1 LELIDNI
8 KLKAGNRNLTRRL
21 VHFKRTRESHNFQ
34 TAKTAGILFTPT
46 DTISFEQI
54 KQFLS
59 YLNGYKLEIYVLGYI
74 DSKIIPESFL
84 FWKGINLFSKK
95 DLNWNLVP
103 KTILASDFIEKP
115 FDLLFNL
122 SLSDYFPVEYIA
134 RLSKSKFKIG
144 RFNENNNCYDLMFDL
159 EEDSKLDSY
168 LETIKHYLA
177 LINN

>member
-1 LELIDNI
+1 M
-8 KLKAGNRNLTRRL
+8 
-21 VHFKRTRESHNFQ
+21 HFKRTREGHNFQ
-34 TAKTAGILFTPT
+34 SAKTAGILFTPT
-46 DTISFEQI
+46 DTLSFEQI
-54 KQFLS
+54 KQFLT
-59 YLNGYKLEIYVLGYI
+59 YLNGFGLQIYILGYI

-95 DLNWNLVP
+95 DLTWSLVP
-103 KTILASDFIEKP
+103 KTVLVSDFMDKP

-122 SLSDYFPVEYIA
+122 SLTEYFPVEYIA

-144 RFNENNNCYDLMFDL
+144 RFTENNDCYDLMFDL
-159 EEDSKLDSY
+159 NKESKLDAY